1 MTSSSSAQPQLLC
14 RLDNMQTT
22 SLSGGTVTKLLVT
35 GIAGLEDLWRVFS
48 TFGEISNI
56 SMEGRGE
63 AKVTFKND
71 ESLDAFQVSGEL
83 HVGDFILMVTK
94 IKERK
99 EQVSPETPHQQADW
113 SYQSQRSFLSRP
125 PPPPPPLYGMMYLQN
140 GSSYPYSLPLPL
152 YHYPPPSPH
161 YDTAILD
168 LGPEQTQSQ
177 YYNYPTPPPPITPCP
192 SPSSTPQYL
201 SSASSTFFLP
211 PSPAPSSSTS
221 SLTTLSG
228 TTFIPEDHSLDDQ
241 VGVPRPATPAPVMKA
256 DLTTTCS
263 PFKTFTKFTGK
274 PVRPHFP
281 LKQVKPSP
289 AGSRREKKPARKAP
303 GGDGGTEPEQA
314 SWYQAGDRWGHRRWR
329 SKSFCEADAKPENCD
344 IVVGSKKGIPVVQPG
359 AKMVYRSKLTTEPDI
374 LRDVGSLALD

>member
-1 MTSSSSAQPQLLC
+1 MTSSSGAQPQLVC
-14 RLDNMQTT
+14 RLDNMPTT

-35 GIAGLEDLWRVFS
+35 GLAGLEDLWKVFS

-99 EQVSPETPHQQADW
+99 EQFSPETPHQQADW

-125 PPPPPPLYGMMYLQN
+125 PPPPPLYGMMY
-140 GSSYPYSLPLPL
+140 GPSYPYSLALPL

-168 LGPEQTQSQ
+168 LGPEQSQSQ

-192 SPSSTPQYL
+192 SPSTTPHYI

-228 TTFIPEDHSLDDQ
+228 TTFIPEDHSLEDL
-241 VGVPRPATPAPVMKA
+241 VGVPRPPTPAPVMKM
-256 DLTTTCS
+256 DTCS
-263 PFKTFTKFTGK
+263 PFKTFAKFTGK
-274 PVRPHFP
+274 PVRPSFP
-281 LKQVKPSP
+281 LKQMKPSP
-289 AGSRREKKPARKAP
+289 TGSRREKKPVRKAP
-303 GGDGGTEPEQA
+303 GGGGGGGGGAGGGGTEPEQG

-329 SKSFCEADAKPENCD
+329 SRSFCEVNVLGNQYVNP
-344 IVVGSKKGIPVVQPG
+344 PVF
-359 AKMVYRSKLTTEPDI
+359 
-374 LRDVGSLALD
+374 